1 MVKTIMGEDTEYVS
15 TADIVITQYPFAS
28 TEEGHQRTKDR
39 IKKHEGYRRLPY
51 KLDYDTDKGE
61 PIYEPFKTGGYGHKV
76 NEGEH
81 NPNITGEQFNYT
93 KAYWEDV
100 FEKDF
105 NIALTGT
112 RKLVDESK
120 THPIAFGILVEM
132 AYQMGVDGTSKFK
145 KTLEFVKNGEYEK
158 AGDEMLD
165 SKWARQTNTRATTLS
180 DLMKSVQNKVH

>member
-1 MVKTIMGEDTEYVS
+1 MNYSIDEIEKFISGDFDTNSYINFLIDFGKHYPV
-15 TADIVITQYPFAS
+15 DISDLLFV
-28 TEEGHQRTKDR
+28 
-39 IKKHEGYRRLPY
+39 
-51 KLDYDTDKGE
+51 DYDTDKGE
-61 PIYEPFKTGGYGHKV
+61 PIYEPFKTGGYGHKI

-132 AYQMGVDGTSKFK
+132 AYQMGVDGTSKFE